1 MTDFT
6 VGGVMG
12 GTYFHE
18 WDDNYKYSLEEVKE
32 KIKYI
37 EDMKKEC
44 RIKEINEQI
53 KRLKKEK
60 NMLKCES
67 KYLDF
72 SKSDIEVDGFPVLM
86 GINDLGK
93 YANASFWL
101 STNYDWELLP
111 CSEDGIILV
120 PTKK

>member
-1 MTDFT
+1 MKDYTK
-6 VGGVMG
+6 GGLIEG
-12 GTYFHE
+12 IGLGTEQAFV
-18 WDDNYKYSLEEVKE
+18 NYINKKH
-32 KIKYI
+32 K
-37 EDMKKEC
+37 DMKKEC

-60 NMLKCES
+60 KMLKCES